1 MADIYSNILYSTQAN
16 DLNLLRDAKIALFYI
31 SISLVSALVGSA

>member
-1 MADIYSNILYSTQAN
+1 MADICSNTLYSPQAN
-16 DLNLLRDAKIALFYI
+16 DLNLLKDAEIALFYI